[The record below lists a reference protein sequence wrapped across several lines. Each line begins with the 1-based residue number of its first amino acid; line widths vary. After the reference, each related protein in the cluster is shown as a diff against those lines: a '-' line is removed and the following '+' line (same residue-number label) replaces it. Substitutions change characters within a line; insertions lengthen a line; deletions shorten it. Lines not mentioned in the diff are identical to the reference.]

1 MLATV
6 LGVLGV
12 VLNQLFIWP
21 QVARACRSL
30 VGISPGTVV
39 AGWFARLLW
48 SVYAVLAADLKLALG
63 QLPIALGF
71 GVLAVLLGRGRPETR
86 RFLLIGMLATAG
98 ATLAAAYWRPGLA
111 VLAVVVAAGVNLPQ
125 LVGVLRNPDRVA
137 GVSPLMYWLIAA
149 ASATWLGYGLIVDW
163 VISVPHFLLLPSGI
177 VVAVIA
183 TLGRRRSDPAAGAE
197 SPGSA

>member
-21 QVARACRSL
+21 QVARARRSL
-30 VGISPGTVV
+30 IGISPGTVV

-48 SVYAVLAADLKLALG
+48 SVYAVVIADWTLALG

-71 GVLAVLLGRGRPETR
+71 GLLALLLARGRPETR
-86 RFLLIGMLATAG
+86 WFLLIGLLATG
-98 ATLAAAYWRPGLA
+98 AVTLAAAYSRPLLAALA
-111 VLAVVVAAGVNLPQ
+111 VGVAAVVNLPQ
-125 LVGVLRNPDRVA
+125 LVGVLRDPHRV
-137 GVSPLMYWLIAA
+137 GEVSPLMYWLVAA
-149 ASATWLGYGLIVDW
+149 ASATWLGYGLLTDW
-163 VISVPHFLLLPSGI
+163 VISLPHFLLLPSGI

-183 TLGRRRSDPAAGAE
+183 TRGRREPEAETDLPGPA
-197 SPGSA
+197 